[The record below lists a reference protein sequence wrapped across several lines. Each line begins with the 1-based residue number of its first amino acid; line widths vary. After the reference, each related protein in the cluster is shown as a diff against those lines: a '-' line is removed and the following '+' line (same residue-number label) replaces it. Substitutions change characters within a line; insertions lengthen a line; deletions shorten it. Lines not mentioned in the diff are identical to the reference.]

1 MDTVISIDTH
11 KYFEDPE
18 ELQSLFKQI
27 QQIETIDNLLS
38 IICIY
43 KIEKRLN
50 NKDEMESIQ
59 NVIDEHS
66 NCVTKLKSI
75 IGKSLNKKSADEWLI
90 DFLNVDGE
98 YKGIMRFFHELFF
111 EYKYW
116 EKLSSDCMKK
126 YLTSDFV
133 DYNYILKKRS
143 LTDKYSEEIIESMVN
158 CSKNLRNNINLIINY
173 YRKGSTLNFPTKFEN
188 SNYFQIMVNKLISEQ
203 EKNGVRDIH
212 IIDSLIKFNS
222 SKFPLNEETRSRI
235 SEYIDDYWKEIDAEK
250 AHGVIKNNLTVTV
263 SIDEQADDIEI
274 SCDSNGI
281 AVSINDR
288 LLEELEYEQVLPFIT
303 KHIILDKYHRLNSI
317 SNPVNQEISL
327 LSLLGKD
334 LQSYGNN
341 NITFDLQNQ
350 AENLIVESIIDYL
363 YRKKGFV
370 IEEILADYFN
380 NKIEKEF
387 QIKGFSMRK
396 ISSHLPYDIR
406 IPLLAIELESILK
419 QYQLL
424 VTYEKIEL
432 KYLSYMP
439 PLDIEKI
446 DSLLSKKY
454 IQVSYEKIP
463 VTQDFI
469 DIRNLFRSH
478 SYVLRDIFDERV
490 IEQMESIDSC
500 ISYSTLFSQDEID
513 FLNYCLNNKKFNNSL
528 AIRNKYLH
536 GSTIYFKSEQHKEN
550 YLLLIKIFIIIYAR
564 INEELTLKKYIDSSE
579 ES

>member
-158 CSKNLRNNINLIINY
+158 CSKNLRNNINLIIND

-274 SCDSNGI
+274 SYDSNGI

-439 PLDIEKI
+439 PLDIKKI

>member
-1 MDTVISIDTH
+1 
-11 KYFEDPE
+11 
-18 ELQSLFKQI
+18 
-27 QQIETIDNLLS
+27 
-38 IICIY
+38 
-43 KIEKRLN
+43 
-50 NKDEMESIQ
+50 
-59 NVIDEHS
+59 
-66 NCVTKLKSI
+66 
-75 IGKSLNKKSADEWLI
+75 
-90 DFLNVDGE
+90 
-98 YKGIMRFFHELFF
+98 
-111 EYKYW
+111 
-116 EKLSSDCMKK
+116 
-126 YLTSDFV
+126 
-133 DYNYILKKRS
+133 
-143 LTDKYSEEIIESMVN
+143 
-158 CSKNLRNNINLIINY
+158 
-173 YRKGSTLNFPTKFEN
+173 KFEN

-274 SCDSNGI
+274 SYDSNGI